1 MRPTGCDPATPC
13 GRGKEYLVG
22 GLMKVLIVDDELA
35 VRRTVSAVLE
45 DEGYEV
51 LALADGEE
59 ALEQALAEEPDF
71 ILYDATL
78 PGLDAMAFLDKYLG
92 SGGQSLV
99 IVTVA
104 YGAVERMVALMNKGA
119 YDCLPKPFTGSEVV
133 FTLEKSLVREKLRR
147 GT

>member
-1 MRPTGCDPATPC
+1 
-13 GRGKEYLVG
+13 
-22 GLMKVLIVDDELA
+22 MKVLVVDDELG
-35 VRRTVSAVLE
+35 VRRTLSRVLRE
-45 DEGYEV
+45 ERYEV
-51 LALADGEE
+51 QVLADGEE
-59 ALEQALAEEPDF
+59 ALRCALAEEPDF
-71 ILYDATL
+71 IFYDATL
-78 PGLDAMAFLDKYLG
+78 PGLDAMAFLEKYLG
-92 SGGQSLV
+92 SGGQSFV